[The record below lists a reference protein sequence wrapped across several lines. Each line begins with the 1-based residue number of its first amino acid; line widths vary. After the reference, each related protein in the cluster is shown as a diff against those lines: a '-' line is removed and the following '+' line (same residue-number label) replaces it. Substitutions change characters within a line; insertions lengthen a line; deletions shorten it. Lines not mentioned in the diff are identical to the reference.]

1 MKTLNELLL
10 ILINFAYGFSIGF
23 IYHLI
28 SYKRKTLFK
37 DITFSIFYIFLYIKL
52 LNRLKKINIYLFL
65 FILLGF
71 IIFNA
76 NKKRF
81 NKQVESFYSLVLI
94 INKLFIKL
102 VSPPIFVNLVKYIKK
117 KAQEYKY
124 FKQYPWLRK
133 NKYELF

>member
-10 ILINFAYGFSIGF
+10 ILINFSYGFSIGF
-23 IYHLI
+23 TYHLI
-28 SYKRKTLFK
+28 SYKRKTILK
-37 DITFSIFYIFLYIKL
+37 DILFSIFYIFLYIKL
-52 LNRLKKINIYLFL
+52 LNRLKSINLYLFL